1 MKSNQINQINNKPLE
16 YGVHPF
22 THIISAKI
30 GSGKTYYLIDLIKK
44 HYLNHFEKIYVFCPT
59 VNMDNKWEE
68 LSNLNNSKKLLKR
81 LKKEKDNR
89 LYSQEYKESNY
100 IVYDNEDE
108 YDIKLKELYES
119 YLHHNMIFDED
130 FKMYKKI
137 GNEEA
142 PKTLII
148 FDDCSGVKE
157 ITHGNTIQKLIRKSR
172 HLNISIIYAIQD
184 IRSVSPSIRNNTRL
198 LTLFK
203 SFNEEE
209 LIKVY
214 EAFTL
219 PTTKKNFINVLF
231 DIFKNY
237 EEFNTSS
244 LDRPIILFNNQN
256 KNINEIAMLLQHGFI
271 NF

>member
-1 MKSNQINQINNKPLE
+1 MTERSNQINQINNKPLE
-16 YGVHPF
+16 YGMHPF

-30 GSGKTYYLIDLIKK
+30 GSGKTYYLMDLIKR
-44 HYLNHFEKIYVFCPT
+44 HYLNHSEKIYVFCPT
-59 VNMDNKWEE
+59 VNMDNKWDE
-68 LSNLNNSKKLLKR
+68 LSNLNNSKKLLK
-81 LKKEKDNR
+81 KEKDQDHD
-89 LYSQEYKESNY
+89 QEYKESNY

-108 YDIKLKELYES
+108 YDVKLKELYES

-137 GNEEA
+137 NDTEP

-184 IRSVSPSIRNNTRL
+184 IRGVHPSIRNNTRL

-219 PTTKKNFINVLF
+219 PTTKKNFIKVLF
-231 DIFKNY
+231 DIFNNY
-237 EEFNTSS
+237 DKFNNTN
-244 LDRPIILFNNQN
+244 LDRPIIVFNNQN
-256 KNINEIAMLLQHGFI
+256 KNTNEIAMLLQHGFI

>member
-1 MKSNQINQINNKPLE
+1 MKSNQINQINKTAKE
-16 YGVHPF
+16 YGIHPF

-30 GSGKTYYLIDLIKK
+30 GSGKTYYLMDLIKK

-59 VNMDNKWEE
+59 VNMDDKWNE
-68 LSNLNNSKKLLKR
+68 LSDLNNSKKLLKPE
-81 LKKEKDNR
+81 KK
-89 LYSQEYKESNY
+89 EYKESNY
-100 IVYDNEDE
+100 IVYDDE
-108 YDIKLKELYES
+108 ELYADKLNELYHN
-119 YLHHNMIFDED
+119 YLHHNMVYDED
-130 FKMYKKI
+130 FKMYKNISDSKT
-137 GNEEA
+137 EP

-148 FDDCSGVKE
+148 FDDCSGLKE

-184 IRSVSPSIRNNTRL
+184 IRGVSPSIRNNTRL

-214 EAFTL
+214 EAFSL

-231 DIFKNY
+231 NIFNNY
-237 EEFNTSS
+237 DEYNKSE
-244 LDRPIILFNNQN
+244 LDRPIIVFNNQN
-256 KNINEIAMLLQHGFI
+256 KNSNQIAMLLQHGFI

>member
-1 MKSNQINQINNKPLE
+1 MKSNQRNQINKNPLE
-16 YGVHPF
+16 YGIHPF

-30 GSGKTYYLIDLIKK
+30 GSGKTHYLMNLIKK

-59 VNMDNKWEE
+59 VNMDNKWDE
-68 LSNLNNSKKLLKR
+68 LSDLNHSKKLLKR
-81 LKKEKDNR
+81 VKG
-89 LYSQEYKESNY
+89 EYKESNY

-108 YDIKLKELYES
+108 YDVKLKELYES

-137 GNEEA
+137 TEGEKDTEP

-148 FDDCSGVKE
+148 FDDCSGINQ
-157 ITHGNTIQKLIRKSR
+157 ITHGNTILKLIRKSR

-184 IRSVSPSIRNNTRL
+184 IRSVSPTIRNNTRL

-219 PTTKKNFINVLF
+219 PTTKKNFIKVLF
-231 DIFKNY
+231 DIFNNY
-237 EEFNTSS
+237 DKFNNTD
-244 LDRPIILFNNQN
+244 LDRPIIIFNNQN
-256 KNINEIAMLLQHGFI
+256 KNTNEIAMLLEHGFI

>member
-1 MKSNQINQINNKPLE
+1 MKSNQLNQINKKPLE

-30 GSGKTYYLIDLIKK
+30 GSGKTFYLMNLIKK

-59 VNMDNKWEE
+59 INMDSKWNE
-68 LSNLNNSKKLLKR
+68 LSDLNNSKKLLKR
-81 LKKEKDNR
+81 LKKEKAD
-89 LYSQEYKESNY
+89 SADSEYKESNY

-108 YDIKLKELYES
+108 YDVKLKELYES

-137 GNEEA
+137 TDEEA

-148 FDDCSGVKE
+148 FDDCSGIKE
-157 ITHGNTIQKLIRKSR
+157 ITHSNTIQKLIRKSR

-184 IRSVSPSIRNNTRL
+184 IRGVSPSIRNNTRL

-244 LDRPIILFNNQN
+244 LDRPIIVFNNQN
-256 KNINEIAMLLQHGFI
+256 KNTNEIAMLLQHGFI